1 MSSLAPAV
9 TDSKNARTLRDT
21 LRALRSFAFVGVV
34 GFLIEAVV
42 LTALTH
48 FAGWGPWRA
57 RVPSFLIAV
66 IATWLLNRTLT
77 FPGRGLQ
84 RRSLEALLY
93 IATMAVGS
101 AINLTVYGL
110 TLYYVPR
117 LAALPIIPLG
127 LGSLASLVFNFNS
140 ARLLVFARE
149 RTGRPK

>member
-1 MSSLAPAV
+1 VITPAPSV
-9 TDSKNARTLRDT
+9 TNPADSQAPRATA
-21 LRALRSFAFVGVV
+21 RALGSFAFVGVI
-34 GFLIEAVV
+34 GFLVEAVI

-57 RVPSFLIAV
+57 RAPSFLVAV
-66 IATWLLNRTLT
+66 IVTWLLNRTLT

-93 IATMAVGS
+93 IATMALGS

-110 TLYYVPR
+110 AIHYVPR

-127 LGSLASLVFNFNS
+127 LGSIASLVFNFNS
-140 ARLLVFARE
+140 ARLLVFAR
-149 RTGRPK
+149 RRRSS